1 MTFETLTIKN
11 IKVNKDNRGFFF
23 ESFRN
28 KSFSKNKF
36 VQDNISYSK
45 KGVIRGMHFQFKYP
59 QTKLITIINGRIFD
73 IVIDLRKKSKTF
85 LNVFTFDLNS
95 KETNQLYVP
104 RGFAHGFQCISKE
117 AVIYYKTDNYY
128 APNDEYGIN
137 PLDAL
142 IKDKWPIKK
151 KIINKK
157 DKKLPNILKL
167 NKFFH

>member
-1 MTFETLTIKN
+1 MIFENLAIKN

-45 KGVIRGMHFQFKYP
+45 KGVIRG
-59 QTKLITIINGRIFD
+59 INGRIFD

-142 IKDKWPIKK
+142 IKDKWPLRK
-151 KIINKK
+151 KIINNK

-167 NKFFH
+167 NKYFN

>member
-1 MTFETLTIKN
+1 MIFENLAIKN

-95 KETNQLYVP
+95 
-104 RGFAHGFQCISKE
+104 
-117 AVIYYKTDNYY
+117 
-128 APNDEYGIN
+128 
-137 PLDAL
+137 
-142 IKDKWPIKK
+142 
-151 KIINKK
+151 
-157 DKKLPNILKL
+157 
-167 NKFFH
+167 